1 MGPLHLVHVDEKG
14 QLALDEGALSHC
26 LEQGKVGDAPICLI
40 SIVGEQHQEK
50 SILMNCLIHQLQNQ
64 VSDAAWMGQKDQP
77 VEGSDWQGGYQTMR
91 KGVWI
96 WSEPFWVQ
104 GPHGKVAVFLVD
116 TEGSMDLHH
125 QLETSIK
132 LCVFSILL
140 GSYQILNISSVLNQA
155 DQDYLEMFAHVAKEA
170 GKTCS
175 LHSAQNLDLLVHDYP
190 ASCDCGTEG
199 GKKYL
204 SHVIQELEASPNHVL
219 TLEALKAA
227 STRCYL
233 MPHPGKFISCRN
245 GMLLDMDKDFREQL
259 RDYITSLV
267 SSAGTHIRKDQNG
280 QGLTGRKLAEKIRTI
295 SKCLKDKHYDF
306 SAPLKMVKAFAEM
319 RKELNTRTIKS
330 AKTKYEQYLLEQHQG
345 LDTQTMDQCL
355 KVTLN
360 EMKQQLETKCKDLL
374 QDCQEQL
381 LGEEPEKQAVLG
393 ELKKEW
399 SRKEKDFLDASENK
413 YKEVVVSANKASEN
427 AMKEME
433 QFLQEQAKVKCLQVP
448 PSEMNEK
455 LKAKRQ
461 KLLQACQ
468 EKLLHDES
476 KPLAILEE
484 LEQWCIRKQ
493 EAFLKLYREK
503 YKVLLLFY
511 S

>member
-1 MGPLHLVHVDEKG
+1 MGPLHLVRVDEKG
-14 QLALDEGALSHC
+14 QLALDEGTLSHC

-64 VSDAAWMGQKDQP
+64 DAAWMGQKDQP

-96 WSEPFWVQ
+96 WGEPFWVQ

-140 GSYQILNISSVLNQA
+140 GSYQ
-155 DQDYLEMFAHVAKEA
+155 
-170 GKTCS
+170 
-175 LHSAQNLDLLVHDYP
+175 NLDLLVHDYP
-190 ASCDCGTEG
+190 TSFDCGVEG

-204 SHVIQELEASPNHVL
+204 SHVIQELEASPNHML

-227 STRCYL
+227 GTRCYL
-233 MPHPGKFISCRN
+233 MPHP
-245 GMLLDMDKDFREQL
+245 DTDKDFREHL
-259 RDYITSLV
+259 RDYIASLT
-267 SSAGTHIRKDQNG
+267 SSAGTHIWKDQNG
-280 QGLTGRKLAEKIRTI
+280 QVLTGRKLAEKIRTI

-319 RKELNTRTIKS
+319 QKELNTRTIKS
-330 AKTKYEQYLLEQHQG
+330 AKTKYEEYLLEQHQG
-345 LDTQTMDQCL
+345 LDTQTMDQSL

-484 LEQWCIRKQ
+484 LEQWCIRKE

-503 YKVLLLFY
+503 YKVLLLY
-511 S
+511 DS